1 MPPYSPFYCEL
12 AYPYNASWSQG
23 SLIITPSLAQRPLSG
38 TVLAFDFGLKRIGV
52 AVGDFELK
60 MAHPLTTIEAL
71 TPAARLEKITALVK
85 EWRPVQLVVGEPLHM
100 DGKPHKLTLS
110 SRRFAQSLAEQFK
123 LSVIMVDERLSSYS
137 ANLDLNDMGV
147 YGQRQKPY
155 IDQLAAQAILQSY
168 FNQDVHV
175 LT

>member
-1 MPPYSPFYCEL
+1 MVYPFDADGRKGSFIIVTPAQTPP
-12 AYPYNASWSQG
+12 
-23 SLIITPSLAQRPLSG
+23 SG
-38 TVLAFDFGLKRIGV
+38 AVLAFDFGLKRIGV

-60 MAHPLTTIEAL
+60 MAHPLSTLEAL
-71 TPAARLEKITALVK
+71 TPAARLEKIAALVK
-85 EWRPVQLVVGEPLHM
+85 EWQPVHLVVGEPFHM
-100 DGKPHKLTLS
+100 DGKPHKLTQS
-110 SRRFAQSLAEQFK
+110 SRRFAQTLAEHFK
-123 LSVIMVDERLSSYS
+123 LPVTLVDERLSSYS

-168 FNQDVHV
+168 FNQDTHV